1 MLRVLLASKA
11 SLVAQVLAFSCLLL
25 LEGAVNEDLLRNL
38 FVLLGLQRF
47 SNMFC
52 GLRLELISSISATFL
67 LPVTLLMSLVF
78 VECLY
83 LIDQRTA
90 FNLLHGSVS
99 TKLELIFF
107 FFASTLWNF
116 VNFRAACL
124 KPREAL
130 LIRIARPLA
139 LLAFILL
146 VVWGG
151 LPENGLVWW
160 VSISFGLPSIVSFSR
175 VLKSDSIGQL
185 RWRKDYFVLN
195 FVFSLLY
202 LMLDLYLI
210 AAIVENDKFIQV
222 FVFYRILT
230 VTTTALA
237 SNHRAIHLFT
247 EGARLGGGWVVLAP
261 ASVLAV
267 MSIFVV
273 MVEQAALSYWLLL
286 LIIVF
291 LCFGRLYFS
300 IVSSELMKRQNM
312 HYLILSTVLV
322 AKLNYFL
329 FQGFLSWKIV
339 AVAPIL
345 LSLLALLCISTSA
358 KEGVK

>member
-11 SLVAQVLAFSCLLL
+11 SVVAQVLAFACLLL
-25 LEGAVNEDLLRNL
+25 LEGSVDEDILKNL

-52 GLRLELISSISATFL
+52 GLRLELISRISATFL
-67 LPVTLLMSLVF
+67 LLATLLMSFVF

-83 LIDQRTA
+83 LIDEHTT
-90 FNLLHGSVS
+90 FNLLHGSAS
-99 TKLELIFF
+99 TRPELIFF

-124 KPREAL
+124 SSREAL
-130 LIRIARPLA
+130 LIRVARPLA

-146 VVWGG
+146 VLWGG
-151 LPENGLVWW
+151 LPEKGLVWW
-160 VSISFGLPSIVSFSR
+160 VAVSFLLPSLVSFSR
-175 VLKSDSIGQL
+175 VLKSEAIGQL
-185 RWRKDYFVLN
+185 RWRKDYFVWN

-210 AAIVENDKFIQV
+210 AAIVENQNFVQM

-230 VTTTALA
+230 VATTALA

-247 EGARLGGGWVVLAP
+247 EGESLDKNWLVVASALLLAGI
-261 ASVLAV
+261 SVFILLV
-267 MSIFVV
+267 D
-273 MVEQAALSYWLLL
+273 QAALGYWLLL
-286 LIIVF
+286 LIIAF

-300 IVSSELMKRQNM
+300 IVSSDLMKRQNM
-312 HYLILSTVLV
+312 PYVILSTATV
-322 AKLNYFL
+322 ALLNYVL
-329 FQGFLSWKIV
+329 FQGMMDWLAV
-339 AVAPIL
+339 AVAPIF
-345 LSLLALLCISTSA
+345 LSLLALLCTGNLSKA
-358 KEGVK
+358 VR